1 MPRGFGGE
9 TAAQEARGP
18 GGGAASP
25 ERERQVTE
33 ARQQAGYAQAQ
44 RDKGRDN
51 VQDFML
57 ATGRTETNPYGNE
70 GFFSR
75 VFGIDPKN
83 ISYANNI
90 PGGSAGIANLNRLA
104 YDRFTNPYASVNVL
118 GRRVGGDAATGQLRE
133 GLSAGDMTS
142 SGMVAAQRRP
152 MSGQEM
158 ASRGIFSILAAGT
171 PVGLLAGALRKDP
184 LAIQGTEFYDPTLD
198 PASEDFTGSSGMFSG
213 MFSNML
219 KPLTGGITY
228 GDVKPKINPMV
239 EGAKQFFQAGQDQTA
254 PAENTRMAF
263 DPKFGNTVYGSDAL
277 TPYTYFD
284 GPAQT
289 GSGVP
294 MDREAQGAT
303 YRSPD
308 GRIFRDQFEAIESV
322 GIDNINNPIITDIIT
337 KPGPGGDLL
346 RQAQQFGSVD

>member
-33 ARQQAGYAQAQ
+33 ARQQSGYAQAQ

-142 SGMVAAQRRP
+142 RGMVAAQRRP

-158 ASRGIFSILAAGT
+158 AGRGIFSILAAGT
-171 PVGLLAGALRKDP
+171 PVGLLTGALRKDP
-184 LAIQGTEFYDPTLD
+184 LAIQGTEFYDSTLD
-198 PASEDFTGSSGMFSG
+198 PASEDFTGSSG

-228 GDVKPKINPMV
+228 GDVEPKISPMV
-239 EGAKQFFQAGQDQTA
+239 EGAKQFFQAGLK
-254 PAENTRMAF
+254 R
-263 DPKFGNTVYGSDAL
+263 
-277 TPYTYFD
+277 
-284 GPAQT
+284 
-289 GSGVP
+289 
-294 MDREAQGAT
+294 
-303 YRSPD
+303 
-308 GRIFRDQFEAIESV
+308 
-322 GIDNINNPIITDIIT
+322 
-337 KPGPGGDLL
+337 
-346 RQAQQFGSVD
+346 